1 MRILIVE
8 DDPLNV
14 ELFQAALETEHEV
27 VIERDGVGGE
37 ARALSEKFDLVLL
50 DIQLPRRSGI
60 EVCRSLRAAGLRT
73 PIVALSASVLP
84 EEVARTKEAGFELFW
99 SKPISPPD
107 LRAAVKS
114 IGRRQRV

>member
-1 MRILIVE
+1 MRILLIE

-14 ELFQAALETEHEV
+14 ELFEAALEGEHEI
-27 VIERDGVGGE
+27 VIERDGVSGE

-50 DIQLPRRSGI
+50 DIQLPKRGGI
-60 EVCRSLRAAGLRT
+60 EVCRNLRAAGVRI

-84 EEVARTKEAGFELFW
+84 EEVARTKEAGFALFW

-107 LRAAVKS
+107 LRAAVRS
-114 IGRRQRV
+114 INHSSA